1 MDIDDI
7 TLEGVY
13 ERVGISYQSEK
24 NYTQYRWKKQ
34 DDQSLAKAAEEKS
47 IQERVK
53 IESHL

>member
-1 MDIDDI
+1 LIWTIFILD
-7 TLEGVY
+7 

-47 IQERVK
+47 IQDRIK
-53 IESHL
+53 IEPMT